1 MLNIM
6 SCSAICSAIC
16 SVVYA
21 MPVSVNQFS
30 KGCFMSYDC
39 VWEILYM
46 FRNQVHDQHS
56 SECEEILQLQGW
68 PVAKVEG
75 HWRWRIVPVCNSRGH
90 DAVFSHNTIVK
101 GALFMEPKPRS
112 NKQENGADYGA
123 RLFLWGL
130 CHFILK
136 VKWISKGDV
145 WTERRGGVGEA
156 EFLIWLLL
164 KICSSLYMRW
174 A

>member
-1 MLNIM
+1 MLCNLCQPVFKRLFHVLILCLRD
-6 SCSAICSAIC
+6 SLHVLKSSPRSASWLPFQNMRKYCNHKAGRSLRWKATGDGGL
-16 SVVYA
+16 Y
-21 MPVSVNQFS
+21 QFVFLEATMQS
-30 KGCFMSYDC
+30 FHTPG
-39 VWEILYM
+39 
-46 FRNQVHDQHS
+46 
-56 SECEEILQLQGW
+56 
-68 PVAKVEG
+68 
-75 HWRWRIVPVCNSRGH
+75 
-90 DAVFSHNTIVK
+90 AVTHNTIVK

-145 WTERRGGVGEA
+145 WTERRGGGGEA
-156 EFLIWLLL
+156 KFLVWLLL
-164 KICSSLYMRW
+164 KICLSLYMRW